1 MTEEQLRQ
9 LVIDALLKTGYS
21 YVNIYLINDTVKNA
35 IELAKEKGLLTSTD
49 SEPIKSEWPNPAKVM
64 WDKNEP
70 YGAIK
75 EETAHEQICA
85 YSLEGGL
92 CDCN

>member
-9 LVIDALLKTGYS
+9 LIIDALLKTGYS

-35 IELAKEKGLLTSTD
+35 IELAKEKGLLTSTEND
-49 SEPIKSEWPNPAKVM
+49 DPECDCGFCDYCIPEKKKVM

-75 EETAHEQICA
+75 EETAHK
-85 YSLEGGL
+85 
-92 CDCN
+92 